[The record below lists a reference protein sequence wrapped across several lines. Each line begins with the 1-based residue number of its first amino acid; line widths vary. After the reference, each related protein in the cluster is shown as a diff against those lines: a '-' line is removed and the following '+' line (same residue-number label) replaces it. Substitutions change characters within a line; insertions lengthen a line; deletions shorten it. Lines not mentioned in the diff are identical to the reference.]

1 MVEETIQTI
10 KQAEKEAGE
19 IAAQADAR
27 CEQILSQA
35 SGEAE
40 KMKEKI
46 LQDAKTEAAAVM
58 DSAGSIFAKA
68 VPYFDSTELE
78 KLQGHKSSEIGNII
92 GEGRKDVIF
101 RPEDLVFTES
111 E

>member
-46 LQDAKTEAAAVM
+46 LQDAIATSRKSSFPIRNSTEQ
-58 DSAGSIFAKA
+58 SAGSGPPHGFTTLMGLPARYA
-68 VPYFDSTELE
+68 RTLSTV
-78 KLQGHKSSEIGNII
+78 QSMI
-92 GEGRKDVIF
+92 R
-101 RPEDLVFTES
+101 
-111 E
+111 

>member
-35 SGEAE
+35 SGEQRKCR
-40 KMKEKI
+40 KM
-46 LQDAKTEAAAVM
+46 
-58 DSAGSIFAKA
+58 
-68 VPYFDSTELE
+68 
-78 KLQGHKSSEIGNII
+78 SSGMQKPRLRLSWTLLL
-92 GEGRKDVIF
+92 RKGKDW
-101 RPEDLVFTES
+101 RKRRLRRRRS
-111 E
+111 

>member
-40 KMKEKI
+40 KMQENVI
-46 LQDAKTEAAAVM
+46 RDAKTEAAAVM
-58 DSAGSIFAKA
+58 DSAGGSGK
-68 VPYFDSTELE
+68 D
-78 KLQGHKSSEIGNII
+78 
-92 GEGRKDVIF
+92 EGGRRVRCH
-101 RPEDLVFTES
+101 RPSDLRRF
-111 E
+111 